1 MLLVLKLADIAPI
14 LRRMNLIFKL
24 NGPCLFHCGC
34 VFFLFWLRVFVF
46 LFLFGAVGF
55 CCFFW
60 CWFSPLFCLIRRVHA
75 RVLHAGCSDVS
86 MNVSD
91 RHGFTAREALGSK
104 KSGCVGLLLFG
115 CIFFCLCFRFVFGF
129 VLVLGFVWLWFW
141 FALSRLLSTFLFCL
155 FGCVRFRLFLLV
167 WLCLFGWVG
176 WFRFVLLLFVW
187 FR

>member
-1 MLLVLKLADIAPI
+1 
-14 LRRMNLIFKL
+14 
-24 NGPCLFHCGC
+24 
-34 VFFLFWLRVFVF
+34 
-46 LFLFGAVGF
+46 
-55 CCFFW
+55 
-60 CWFSPLFCLIRRVHA
+60 
-75 RVLHAGCSDVS
+75 

-141 FALSRLLSTFLFCL
+141 FALFRLLSTFLFRL
-155 FGCVRFRLFLLV
+155 FGCVHFRLFLLV

-176 WFRFVLLLFVW
+176 LV
-187 FR
+187 